1 MRKLLLMIALLCT
14 IVACKDEK
22 SDKTHE
28 IEEKFSTCYAQMY
41 EAVANDDYES
51 FKAANDEV
59 RSMMAGMSEGEK
71 STARKAID
79 SWKSEN
85 STIIDE
91 NSAKYEAMRE
101 RYDNGE

>member
-1 MRKLLLMIALLCT
+1 MRKLLLMMALLCA

-22 SDKTHE
+22 SDKTRE
-28 IEEKFSTCYAQMY
+28 IEEKFSKCYAQMY
-41 EAVANDDYES
+41 EAVVNDDYES
-51 FKAANDEV
+51 FKATNDEV
-59 RSMMAGMSEGEK
+59 RSMMADMSEGEK

-85 STIIDE
+85 SSIIDE

-101 RYDNGE
+101 RYNNGE